1 MENKTMNQDLLADI
15 WNVMSEHIPEK
26 EKNEAA
32 QEYITTLL
40 DYGVSENVLEGMLG
54 IDTYLDGAIEYAI
67 NDEPFDDVDEEWS

>member
-1 MENKTMNQDLLADI
+1 MNQDLLADI

-26 EKNEAA
+26 DKEGVA

-40 DYGVSENVLEGMLG
+40 DYGVNESVLEGMLG

-67 NDEPFDDVDEEWS
+67 SDEPTDDEDEDWG